1 MHVFHQPLPVLEEMD
16 LDELMSWAEEAN
28 GLLKVIYSSR

>member
-16 LDELMSWAEEAN
+16 VDDLLGWAEEAE
-28 GLLKVIYSSR
+28 GLLKVINGA